1 MKHLGLYI
9 LAATG
14 MCLAADELPK
24 VYEQDVSLWKEVPAP
39 PRSSY
44 EDHFLFVQRANHSQ
58 VEWTVERHEKTVR
71 AILSNGNNETPE
83 ADRPSFPMEIP
94 LGSQPSVAPTQVL
107 KVNDGWMAGYN
118 QGEFG
123 AALWW
128 YATDGKQRHKISDHQ
143 VNQFIVHKERIF
155 AVEGLAHM
163 GTDEGSLIE
172 IRHNR
177 KQWTATTFVELPGCG
192 ETITVLN
199 DDRFCIATMGM
210 LLAVSLDKK
219 MEIFIPQ
226 GAWMYFCSPHSI
238 ALDAKS
244 ENIYIGMRQF
254 VVRYNLKAN
263 DHSYQFLIPSLDFLN
278 KKAARAF

>member
-1 MKHLGLYI
+1 MKHLAIYI

-24 VYEQDVSLWKEVPAP
+24 VYEHDVTKWKEVPLP
-39 PRSSY
+39 SRLSY
-44 EDHFLFVQRANHSQ
+44 EERSAFMQRANFSQ
-58 VEWTVERHEKTVR
+58 VEWTVERQEKTVR
-71 AILSNGNNETPE
+71 AVLSSGNNETPE
-83 ADRPSFPMEIP
+83 TDRPSFSMEIP
-94 LGSQPSVAPTQVL
+94 LGSDPSIVPTQVL
-107 KVNDGWMAGYN
+107 KVNDGWLAGYN

-128 YATDGKQRHKISDHQ
+128 YATDGKQRYKISDHQ

-172 IRHNR
+172 IRHNGN
-177 KQWTATTFVELPGCG
+177 QWAAATFVDLPGCG
-192 ETITVLN
+192 QTITVLN

-210 LLAVSLDKK
+210 LLTVSLDKK
-219 MEIFIPQ
+219 MEILIPQ
-226 GAWMYFCSPHSI
+226 GAWMYFCLPHSI
-238 ALDAKS
+238 ALDANS
-244 ENIYIGMRQF
+244 EIIYIGMRQF

-263 DHSYQFLIPSLDFLN
+263 NHSYQFLIPSLDFLN
-278 KKAARAF
+278 KKAAPF